1 MKVKTCTL
9 SGFLLKPFFSW
20 GREQGGRG
28 QRAGGRGDREQGA
41 GGWGTGEVG
50 VAMLHVRCKF

>member
-28 QRAGGRGDREQGA
+28 GREQGA
-41 GGWGTGEVG
+41 GEWGMGEVG
-50 VAMLHVRCKF
+50 VAMLHAILLQN